1 MGPKDS
7 LMHGSDSLTEFEA
20 TVRRQNDKCR
30 MENDEMRCEN
40 DRLRKLKEYSEE
52 ASLVGRANE
61 KMRSDLRMLVASTSR
76 TCSKSA
82 GPTQSQPAS
91 FAECGEQKFEV
102 QCRP

>member
-76 TCSKSA
+76 KGGHSS
-82 GPTQSQPAS
+82 SQRVLTRSRGMGNSVA
-91 FAECGEQKFEV
+91 V
-102 QCRP
+102 